1 MDSGGGLF
9 ADAFE
14 AASMSLIDSSP
25 GRSMRDAPVAV
36 WIGLGGNLQEPERQ
50 VRAAIGELAALP
62 ETRLRAASRLY
73 RTAPV
78 GPPGQPDY
86 VNAAASL
93 ETGLAPRAL
102 LAELH
107 RIEMAHGRRRDGTR
121 WGPRILDL
129 DILIYGDARIEE
141 PGLTIPH
148 PEMARRAFVLVPL
161 AEVAPHDLAVPGVGI
176 LAELLERC
184 ERDGVELL
192 DDRAAGATTSQSA
205 TEHPGERRRNN
216 RNG

>member
-1 MDSGGGLF
+1 
-9 ADAFE
+9 
-14 AASMSLIDSSP
+14 MSRIDSFP
-25 GRSMRDAPVAV
+25 GRLTRDAPVAV
-36 WIGLGGNLQEPERQ
+36 WIGLGSNLQEPEQQ
-50 VRAAIGELAALP
+50 VRAAIGELAVLP
-62 ETRLRAASRLY
+62 ESRLRAASRLY

-78 GPPGQPDY
+78 GPSGQPDY

-107 RIEMAHGRRRDGTR
+107 RIELAHGRRRDGTR

-129 DILIYGDARIEE
+129 DILIYGDVRIEE

-161 AEVAPHDLAVPGVGI
+161 ADVAPPDLAVPGVGI

-184 ERDGVELL
+184 ERDGVEPLG
-192 DDRAAGATTSQSA
+192 DRAAGASA
-205 TEHPGERRRNN
+205 LSIGSGATGHREERSKNN
-216 RNG
+216 GDM

>member
-1 MDSGGGLF
+1 MT
-9 ADAFE
+9 
-14 AASMSLIDSSP
+14 LIDSSP
-25 GRSMRDAPVAV
+25 GRLTLGAPVAV
-36 WIGLGGNLQEPERQ
+36 WIGLGSNLQEPERQ

-62 ETRLRAASRLY
+62 ESRLQAASRLY

-86 VNAAASL
+86 INAAARL
-93 ETGLAPRAL
+93 ETRLAPQAL

-107 RIEMAHGRRRDGTR
+107 RIELAHGRRRDGTR

-129 DILIYGDARIEE
+129 DILIYGDARIDE

-161 AEVAPHDLAVPGVGI
+161 ADVAPPNLAVPGVGI

-184 ERDGVELL
+184 ERDGVEPF
-192 DDRAAGATTSQSA
+192 DDADPAGDASRKGSGSGG
-205 TEHPGERRRNN
+205 HP
-216 RNG
+216 

>member
-1 MDSGGGLF
+1 V
-9 ADAFE
+9 E
-14 AASMSLIDSSP
+14 T
-25 GRSMRDAPVAV
+25 
-36 WIGLGGNLQEPERQ
+36 
-50 VRAAIGELAALP
+50 AIGELGELP
-62 ETRLRAASRLY
+62 ESRLRAASRLY

-86 VNAAASL
+86 INAAARL
-93 ETGLAPRAL
+93 ETRLAPQAL

-107 RIEMAHGRRRDGTR
+107 RIELAHGRRRDGTR

-129 DILIYGDARIEE
+129 DILVYGDERIDE

-161 AEVAPHDLAVPGVGI
+161 ADVASPDLAVPGVGI

-184 ERDGVELL
+184 ERDGVEPFE
-192 DDRAAGATTSQSA
+192 DRAASAPTSASGRSSA
-205 TEHPGERRRNN
+205 IEHCEERPKNN
-216 RNG
+216 GGI

>member
-1 MDSGGGLF
+1 MT
-9 ADAFE
+9 
-14 AASMSLIDSSP
+14 LIDSSP
-25 GRSMRDAPVAV
+25 GRLALGVPVAV
-36 WIGLGGNLQEPERQ
+36 WIGLGSNLQGPERQ
-50 VRAAIGELAALP
+50 VRAALAELAALP
-62 ETRLRAASRLY
+62 ESRLRAASRLY

-86 VNAAASL
+86 INAAAHL
-93 ETGLAPRAL
+93 ETRLAPRAL

-107 RIEMAHGRRRDGTR
+107 RIELAHGRRRDGTR

-129 DILIYGDARIEE
+129 DILIYGDARIDE

-161 AEVAPHDLAVPGVGI
+161 ADVAPPDLAVPGVGI

-184 ERDGVELL
+184 ERDGVEPLG
-192 DDRAAGATTSQSA
+192 DQAAGVNLSAIGSGATGHLKEPSK
-205 TEHPGERRRNN
+205 NN
-216 RNG
+216 GGQ

>member
-1 MDSGGGLF
+1 MT
-9 ADAFE
+9 
-14 AASMSLIDSSP
+14 LIDACP
-25 GRSMRDAPVAV
+25 GRLTLGVSANV
-36 WIGLGGNLQEPERQ
+36 WLGLGSNLQEPERQ
-50 VRAAIGELAALP
+50 VKTAIDELDALP
-62 ETRLRAASRLY
+62 ESRLRAASRLY

-86 VNAAASL
+86 INAAARL
-93 ETGLAPRAL
+93 ETRLAPQAL

-107 RIEMAHGRRRDGTR
+107 RIELAHGRRRDGTR

-129 DILIYGDARIEE
+129 DILVYGDACIDE

-161 AEVAPHDLAVPGVGI
+161 AEVAPPDLAVPGAGI

-184 ERDGVELL
+184 ERDGVEPL
-192 DDRAAGATTSQSA
+192 
-205 TEHPGERRRNN
+205 GETRPCSLHIEIRGN
-216 RNG
+216 R

>member
-1 MDSGGGLF
+1 MTF
-9 ADAFE
+9 
-14 AASMSLIDSSP
+14 IDSFSE
-25 GRSMRDAPVAV
+25 RSTLDTPVDV
-36 WIGLGGNLQEPERQ
+36 WVGLGSNLQEPARQ

-62 ETRLRAASRLY
+62 ESRLWAASRLY

-86 VNAAASL
+86 INAAAHL
-93 ETGLAPRAL
+93 ETRLTPQAL
-102 LAELH
+102 LTELH
-107 RIEMAHGRRRDGTR
+107 RIELVHGRRRDGTR

-129 DILIYGDARIEE
+129 DILVYGDARIDE

-161 AEVAPHDLAVPGVGI
+161 ADVAPPDLAVPGVGI

-184 ERDGVELL
+184 ERGGVEPLGDSDPAL
-192 DDRAAGATTSQSA
+192 AASRSG
-205 TEHPGERRRNN
+205 
-216 RNG
+216 

>member
-1 MDSGGGLF
+1 MTLT
-9 ADAFE
+9 
-14 AASMSLIDSSP
+14 DSSP
-25 GRSMRDAPVAV
+25 GWLTLDAPVAV
-36 WIGLGGNLQEPERQ
+36 WIGLGSNLQEPERQ

-62 ETRLRAASRLY
+62 ESHLQAASRLY

-86 VNAAASL
+86 INAVACL
-93 ETGLAPRAL
+93 ETRLAPRAL

-107 RIEMAHGRRRDGTR
+107 RIELAHGRRRDGTR

-129 DILIYGDARIEE
+129 DILVYGDARFDE

-161 AEVAPHDLAVPGVGI
+161 ADVAPPDLAVPGVGI

-184 ERDGVELL
+184 ERDGVEPLGGQ
-192 DDRAAGATTSQSA
+192 AAGVNLSAIKSGATGYL
-205 TEHPGERRRNN
+205 EERSKNN
-216 RNG
+216 RGK

>member
-1 MDSGGGLF
+1 MT
-9 ADAFE
+9 
-14 AASMSLIDSSP
+14 LIDSSP
-25 GRSMRDAPVAV
+25 GRLTLGAPVAV
-36 WIGLGGNLQEPERQ
+36 WIGLGSNLQEPERQ
-50 VRAAIGELAALP
+50 VRAAIAELGALP
-62 ETRLRAASRLY
+62 ESRLQAASRLY

-86 VNAAASL
+86 INAAARL
-93 ETGLAPRAL
+93 ETRLAPQAL

-107 RIEMAHGRRRDGTR
+107 RIELAHGRRRDGTR

-129 DILIYGDARIEE
+129 DILIYGDARIDE

-161 AEVAPHDLAVPGVGI
+161 ADVAPPNLAVPGVGI

-184 ERDGVELL
+184 ERDEVEPF
-192 DDRAAGATTSQSA
+192 DDSDPAGDASRKGSGSGG
-205 TEHPGERRRNN
+205 HP
-216 RNG
+216 

>member
-1 MDSGGGLF
+1 LT
-9 ADAFE
+9 
-14 AASMSLIDSSP
+14 LP
-25 GRSMRDAPVAV
+25 PVGRPFDAPVAV
-36 WIGLGGNLQEPERQ
+36 WIGLGSNLQEPERQ

-86 VNAAASL
+86 VNAAARL
-93 ETGLAPRAL
+93 ETRLAPRAL

-107 RIEMAHGRRRDGTR
+107 RIELAHGRRRDGTR

-129 DILIYGDARIEE
+129 DILIYGDEAHRRAR
-141 PGLTIPH
+141 PDDPH

-161 AEVAPHDLAVPGVGI
+161 ADVAPPDLAVPGVGI

-184 ERDGVELL
+184 ERDGVEPLG
-192 DDRAAGATTSQSA
+192 DRAAGASVSSIGSGA
-205 TEHPGERRRNN
+205 TGHREGRSKNN
-216 RNG
+216 GDM

>member
-1 MDSGGGLF
+1 MDAGGGLF

-14 AASMSLIDSSP
+14 AAFMTLIDSFP
-25 GRSMRDAPVAV
+25 GRSTLDAPVAV
-36 WIGLGGNLQEPERQ
+36 WIGLGSNLQEPERQ
-50 VRAAIGELAALP
+50 VRAAIEELAALP
-62 ETRLRAASRLY
+62 ESRLRAVSRLY

-86 VNAAASL
+86 INAAARL
-93 ETGLAPRAL
+93 ETRLAPQAL

-107 RIEMAHGRRRDGTR
+107 RIELAHGRRRDGTR

-129 DILIYGDARIEE
+129 DILVYGEARIDE

-161 AEVAPHDLAVPGVGI
+161 ADVAPPDLAVPGLGI

-184 ERDGVELL
+184 ERDGVEPLG
-192 DDRAAGATTSQSA
+192 DSDPAVEAS
-205 TEHPGERRRNN
+205 
-216 RNG
+216 RNGASPIGTSGGYS

>member
-9 ADAFE
+9 PDAFE

-25 GRSMRDAPVAV
+25 GRLTRDAPVAV
-36 WIGLGGNLQEPERQ
+36 WIGLGSNLQEPERQ
-50 VRAAIGELAALP
+50 VRTAIGELAALS
-62 ETRLRAASRLY
+62 ETRLRAVSRLY

-86 VNAAASL
+86 INAAVRL
-93 ETGLAPRAL
+93 KTRLTPQAL
-102 LAELH
+102 LTELH
-107 RIEMAHGRRRDGTR
+107 RIELAHGRRRDGTR

-129 DILIYGDARIEE
+129 DILVYGDARIDE

-161 AEVAPHDLAVPGVGI
+161 ADVAPPDLAVPGAGI

-184 ERDGVELL
+184 ERDGVEPF
-192 DDRAAGATTSQSA
+192 DAASS
-205 TEHPGERRRNN
+205 
-216 RNG
+216 

>member
-1 MDSGGGLF
+1 MT
-9 ADAFE
+9 
-14 AASMSLIDSSP
+14 LIDSSP
-25 GRSMRDAPVAV
+25 GRLALGVPVAV
-36 WIGLGGNLQEPERQ
+36 WIGLGSNLQGPERQ
-50 VRAAIGELAALP
+50 VRAALAELAALP
-62 ETRLRAASRLY
+62 ESRLRAASRLY

-86 VNAAASL
+86 INAAARL
-93 ETGLAPRAL
+93 ETRLTPRAL

-107 RIEMAHGRRRDGTR
+107 RIELAHGRRRDGTR

-129 DILIYGDARIEE
+129 DILIYGDARIDE

-161 AEVAPHDLAVPGVGI
+161 ADVAQLDLAVPGVGI

-184 ERDGVELL
+184 ERDGVEPLG
-192 DDRAAGATTSQSA
+192 DRAAGSCASSIGSGATGHR
-205 TEHPGERRRNN
+205 EERSKNN
-216 RNG
+216 GDM